1 MRSTRILRVLP
12 AAAALAALLIAAPV
26 TSPPPVAGVGPLPVC
41 HIDDVLTEPRGYDDW
56 SMTLVD
62 WILSVGPDYKP
73 PDLVSVQ
80 KAGIAGGGLVRK
92 IAIDDLR
99 ALADAAR
106 KHGTPI
112 AVFSPYRSYQTQV
125 ELFGIY
131 DRAYDNALDFSQRPG
146 HSEHQLGLAIDFITK
161 GAKGYTSK
169 WESQPAGK
177 WMAAHAW
184 EYGWVMSYP
193 KDKFDTVCFNYEP
206 WHYRYVGREMA
217 KKIHDS
223 GLTIR
228 EYLWANITQV
238 DGLCA
243 AAAVAS
249 IAPQA
254 TPQLRSCAVAVAS
267 TAPSAAPPASGATP
281 PPSSSAGPSGPS
293 GSPAP
298 SVAPSAAPGT
308 PTAGTLFGLD
318 PAVVLVLAALLL
330 AVGALFYATRRS
342 RPGGPRRPTGLRG
355 L

>member
-1 MRSTRILRVLP
+1 MRPNGLVRVLA
-12 AAAALAALLIAAPV
+12 AAAALAALVFTAPV
-26 TSPPPVAGVGPLPVC
+26 SSPPVVSGVGTLPVC
-41 HIDDVLTEPRGYDDW
+41 HIDDILTEPRGYDDW
-56 SMTLVD
+56 STTLVD
-62 WILSVGPDYKP
+62 WMLSVGPDYKP

-80 KAGIAGGGLVRK
+80 KAGIAGGGLVRA

-125 ELFGIY
+125 DLFAIY

-161 GAKGYTSK
+161 GAKGFTSA

-193 KDKFDTVCFNYEP
+193 KDKFDIVCFNYEP

-223 GLTIR
+223 GLTVR
-228 EYLWANITQV
+228 EYLWANFTQV
-238 DGLCA
+238 DPQCA
-243 AAAVAS
+243 AQAVAS
-249 IAPQA
+249 IAPRA

-267 TAPSAAPPASGATP
+267 GAPTATPGASGSGPAPPTP
-281 PPSSSAGPSGPS
+281 PGSSGPA
-293 GSPAP
+293 GTPLASPSP
-298 SVAPSAAPGT
+298 TSTPGT
-308 PTAGTLFGLD
+308 SNAGTLFGLD
-318 PAVVLVLAALLL
+318 PVLVLVLAAVVLV
-330 AVGALFYATRRS
+330 VGGLFFATRR
-342 RPGGPRRPTGLRG
+342 PRRRNRAR
-355 L
+355 